1 MYFADYFICTYALN
15 RRRRIIM
22 TNETFNAKMNELC
35 YLKRFAL
42 KHGQALRKPDRV
54 QKEIS
59 VTYMS
64 AGDVAEI
71 WMAYMLGLF
80 SAIAEDGL
88 RVFITTSLDR
98 EGVDFC
104 LKRFKSQSYIQMKFC
119 KHNDKIYSDDI
130 KVVELGAAKG
140 FSGRNELPSMNGNEA
155 LYNLLFESGLY
166 DEDEIYLIFESRRWF
181 ETVCKDVW
189 KLIR

>member
-1 MYFADYFICTYALN
+1 
-15 RRRRIIM
+15 M
-22 TNETFNAKMNELC
+22 TNETFNSKMNELC
-35 YLKRFAL
+35 FLKRFAL
-42 KHGQALRKPDRV
+42 KQGQALKKPRNV

-59 VTYMS
+59 VTYLS
-64 AGDVAEI
+64 AGDVAEV

-80 SAIAEDGL
+80 SAIAGDGL
-88 RVFITTSLDR
+88 RVFITTSLDK

-104 LKRFKSQSYIQMKFC
+104 LKRFKSQAYMQMKFC
-119 KHNDKIYSDDI
+119 KHNDRIYSDDI

-140 FSGRNELPSMNGNEA
+140 FSGKNELPSMNGNEA

-166 DEDEIYLIFESRRWF
+166 DEDEIYLIFESQRWF
-181 ETVCKDVW
+181 ETACKDVW

>member
-1 MYFADYFICTYALN
+1 
-15 RRRRIIM
+15 M
-22 TNETFNAKMNELC
+22 TMDNETFNKKMNELC

-42 KHGQALRKPDRV
+42 KQGQALRKPDRV

-64 AGDVAEI
+64 AGGVAEI

-104 LKRFKSQSYIQMKFC
+104 LKRFKSQAYMQMKFC
-119 KHNDKIYSDDI
+119 KKNDRIYPDDI
-130 KVVELGAAKG
+130 RVVELGGAKG
-140 FSGRNELPSMNGNEA
+140 FSGLNELPSMNGNEA
-155 LYNLLFESGLY
+155 LYNLLIASGLY
-166 DEDEIYLIFESRRWF
+166 DEDEIYDIFEKQDWF
-181 ETVCKDVW
+181 EPTCNEVW
-189 KLIR
+189 RLIR

>member
-1 MYFADYFICTYALN
+1 
-15 RRRRIIM
+15 M
-22 TNETFNAKMNELC
+22 TNEKFYQKMKELC

-42 KHGQALRKPDRV
+42 KEGQTLQKPKNV
-54 QKEIS
+54 QDKIS
-59 VTYMS
+59 VTYLS

-80 SAIAEDGL
+80 SAIADDGL

-98 EGVDFC
+98 EGVAFC